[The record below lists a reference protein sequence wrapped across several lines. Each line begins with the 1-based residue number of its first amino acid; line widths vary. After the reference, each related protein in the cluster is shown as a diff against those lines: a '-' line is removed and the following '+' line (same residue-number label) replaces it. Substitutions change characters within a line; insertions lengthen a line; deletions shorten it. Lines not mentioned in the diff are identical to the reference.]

1 MSTNFSL
8 ISDIHSQA
16 QQLSDAL
23 DYCQKNNLT
32 PLFLGDLF
40 DSKCEDS
47 DSMGVYNLVRNAQ
60 ENMNAI
66 IIQSNHQNKLIRY
79 LRGNDVVQNFGLDKT
94 IAELQSLDQSKLL
107 SWLESFPYAIVF
119 KDKNNLEYRVSHAYF
134 SSQIDVPEYVNF
146 YLFYELPKKH
156 QQQMLYGI
164 FSGKDRINW
173 WENKSHN
180 NWIRV
185 CGHYH
190 HVHIDDHSIVLDGCC
205 GEDGGKL
212 LMYDVNQKQLHQF

>member
-1 MSTNFSL
+1 MTNFAL

-16 QQLSDAL
+16 QKLSDAL
-23 DYCQKNNLT
+23 NHCKNNNLT

-47 DSMGVYNLVRNAQ
+47 DSMGVYNLVQNAQ
-60 ENMNAI
+60 QNMNAI
-66 IIQSNHQNKLIRY
+66 VIQSNHQNKLIRY

-94 IAELQSLDQSKLL
+94 IVELQDLNQQKLL
-107 SWLESFPYAIVF
+107 SWLESFPYAVVF
-119 KDKNNLEYRVSHAYF
+119 RDSYDIEYRVAHAYF
-134 SSQIDVPEYVNF
+134 SSQIEVENYEDYYLIFDVN
-146 YLFYELPKKH
+146 KK
-156 QQQMLYGI
+156 QMNQMLYGI
-164 FSGKDRINW
+164 FSKKDRISW
-173 WENKSHN
+173 WDNHSNN
-180 NWIRV
+180 NWVRV

-212 LMYDVNQKQLHQF
+212 LVYDVNQKQLHQF